1 MGPIVKFR
9 VPKKHK
15 GKCYYVDPQDY
26 SDFNLTEYIISVFD
40 ITRIEK
46 HFGKSSLLII
56 IHMINTDPI
65 HINLEK
71 KYFIDTKNYKLVKR
85 YMEKVYREISTYLAY
100 EERRYK
106 RSNSSVMKEM
116 AFDEMLEKLG
126 LYLESK

>member
-15 GKCYYVDPQDY
+15 GKAYYVDPNDY
-26 SDFNLTEYIISVFD
+26 ADFNLTEYIISVFD

-100 EERRYK
+100 EDRRYK
-106 RSNSSVMKEM
+106 RSHSSVMREM